1 MRSKKIYI
9 RGMHCASCEK
19 LLDGELR
26 NVVGVSDVKVD
37 WKSGTAEIFYEEKEP
52 DLGAIKEIS
61 KKFGYVATENNPSKK
76 ESSGKNKATWQDWPA
91 RSAASAAGWL
101 NAGLV
106 TIIILFLFRFF
117 QSAGITS
124 AINIKSATLSYGVSF
139 LIGLVASVSS
149 CLAVVGAVIIAF
161 SEKYQPARNPAE
173 QDCDSGRKHNF
184 FGEIIKPNLFFH
196 VGRLVTFFLLGG
208 LLGVIGGELNISGN
222 FISVYTIIIA
232 VVMGWLGLNILGI
245 VPSLSAVGIR
255 MPKSFSGRWKDLKQ
269 SEHKAAPFLL
279 GGLSFLLP
287 CGFTQSMQLFAL
299 ASGSFLVGGFSL
311 FLFALGTV
319 PTLLVLGITA
329 SWTRNRGFVVFQK
342 VAGALIIIFAIYT
355 LNSGLALKGVK
366 TNVISSNSNK
376 KEIAVKNDTPPVQNQ
391 AVGQAEQIV
400 KMNVTSSGFEPSIF
414 KIKQGVPV
422 KWVINGVNVSG
433 CTSTIIVP
441 SFNISKNL
449 KYGENVVQFTPQKS
463 GEIAFSCGMGM
474 VRGKFIVE

>member
-9 RGMHCASCEK
+9 QGMHCASCEK
-19 LLDGELR
+19 LLDGEFR
-26 NVVGVSDVKVD
+26 NVAGVADVKVD
-37 WKSGTAEIFYEEKEP
+37 WKGDMAEIFYKETEP
-52 DLGAIKEIS
+52 DIGAIKEIAD
-61 KKFGYVATENNPSKK
+61 KFGYAVFENEPAPKK
-76 ESSGKNKATWQDWPA
+76 SGIKNKATWQDW
-91 RSAASAAGWL
+91 L
-101 NAGLV
+101 NAGIITL
-106 TIIILFLFRFF
+106 IILFLYRFF

-161 SEKYQPARNPAE
+161 SEKYQS
-173 QDCDSGRKHNF
+173 SGKSF
-184 FGEIIKPNLFFH
+184 FESAVRPNLFFH
-196 VGRLVTFFLLGG
+196 AGRLATFFLLGG

-255 MPKSFSGRWKDLKQ
+255 MPKSFSGRWKELKQ
-269 SEHKAAPFLL
+269 SEHRAAPFFL
-279 GGLSFLLP
+279 GGLSFFLP

-299 ASGSFLVGGFSL
+299 ASGSFLIGGLSL

-319 PTLLVLGITA
+319 PTLLILGITA

-342 VAGALIIIFAIYT
+342 VAGALIVIFAIYT

-366 TNVISSNSNK
+366 TNVISSNSNE
-376 KEIAVKNDTPPVQNQ
+376 KEIAPKSATPPVQNQ
-391 AVGQAEQIV
+391 AASQAEQIV
-400 KMNVTSSGFEPSIF
+400 EMNVTSSGFEPSVF
-414 KIKQGVPV
+414 KIKQGIPV
-422 KWVINGVNVSG
+422 RWVINGVNVSG
-433 CTSTIIVP
+433 CTSTIIIP